1 MNEDVLHF
9 MFACSQTA
17 AVSKHVTECV
27 LLIHSIFQMI
37 FYNSAYAFFS
47 PHTETRVQKQLR
59 EEFLPDAE
67 GYLHQAMSSASAVSY
82 FRVPVPRPAL
92 HHSLDDAQ
100 RHISLGGKM
109 VITQDLVAII
119 QVFSR
124 GRSREGGKGGE
135 NPTV

>member
-1 MNEDVLHF
+1 MP
-9 MFACSQTA
+9 
-17 AVSKHVTECV
+17 
-27 LLIHSIFQMI
+27 
-37 FYNSAYAFFS
+37 FFP

-59 EEFLPDAE
+59 EELLPNAE

-100 RHISLGGKM
+100 RHLSLGGKM
-109 VITQDLVAII
+109 VITQDLVAIT

-124 GRSREGGKGGE
+124 GRSREGGKRGE
-135 NPTV
+135 KPYCLNTAVQQRWPETVSSVPLKVT